1 MDGWM
6 DGWMVLHVHPLVV
19 AMVVVFLV
27 SCFLPHGRE
36 ETGGGSGELWLVF
49 LGKSSLRERSVC
61 LLQRFSYVVFCNP
74 NRREEG
80 GGRLLIVCK
89 LNFTLANTL
98 AYRLLFFPLT
108 LEPPSLPPS

>member
-1 MDGWM
+1 
-6 DGWMVLHVHPLVV
+6 
-19 AMVVVFLV
+19 
-27 SCFLPHGRE
+27 
-36 ETGGGSGELWLVF
+36 LVF